1 MRRARLLLVV
11 ICQFG
16 PLASPP
22 LLGAQVETSFEV
34 GVSRLRQ
41 ANIPTANAFS
51 GGATVDWLGERG
63 QLRATALASRQTES
77 RWTGQGAVFGSLT
90 GKSPSSWWQLDLAAT
105 DYAQT
110 SALPTTSVEAVARA
124 RTGSG
129 IGGAALGVGGG
140 ASVTGGQSGGVQQA
154 LGDAWRLVGAERFV
168 ASLGWTHTNPPK
180 AFAPGSVSYADL
192 SGGWRHEAGAVSL
205 GLSAGLRFQSTG
217 GPDTDSWQLFDA
229 GVWFA
234 PHAAFVVT
242 AGRTLEDFVRGT
254 PRTTWVGA
262 SIRLWPNPHA
272 SLARRATVDRSMPR
286 LAVTRID
293 TQRVALDITVPN
305 ATRVELMADFTDWQ
319 PILLE
324 RATVGGPW
332 RLERQITPGL
342 HRVSLR
348 IDGGSWTAPSNLPR
362 AEVGVGLLS
371 VP

>member
-1 MRRARLLLVV
+1 MRRARLLLFLA
-11 ICQFG
+11 CQLG
-16 PLASPP
+16 PLASPA
-22 LLGAQVETSFEV
+22 LLVAQVETSFDV

-51 GGATVDWLGERG
+51 GGATIDWLGERS
-63 QLRATALASRQTES
+63 QLRATFLASRQNES
-77 RWTGQGAVFGSLT
+77 RWTGQGAVFGSIT
-90 GKSPSSWWQLDLAAT
+90 GKSPSSWWQIDAAAT

-110 SALPTTSVEAVARA
+110 SALPTTSVEAAARA

-129 IGGAALGVGGG
+129 IGGAALGIGGG
-140 ASVTGGQSGGVQQA
+140 ASVTGGQSGGVQRA
-154 LGDAWRLVGAERFV
+154 LGDAWRVVGPERFV
-168 ASLGWTHTNPPK
+168 TSLGWTHTNPPK
-180 AFAPGSVSYADL
+180 GFAPGSVSYADL
-192 SGGWRHEAGAVSL
+192 SAGWRHEARAVSL
-205 GLSAGLRFQSTG
+205 GLSAGLRFQSSG

-262 SIRLWPNPHA
+262 SIRLSPNPHA
-272 SLARRATVDRSMPR
+272 SFARRATVDQSLPR
-286 LAVTRID
+286 LAVARID
-293 TQRVALDITVPN
+293 AQRVALDITVPN

-319 PILLE
+319 PISLDP
-324 RATVGGPW
+324 ATAGGPW

-348 IDGGSWTAPSNLPR
+348 IDGGSWIAPSNLPR
-362 AEVGVGLLS
+362 AEVGVALLT

>member
-1 MRRARLLLVV
+1 MRRARLLLFVA
-11 ICQFG
+11 CQFG
-16 PLASPP
+16 PLASTP
-22 LLGAQVETSFEV
+22 LLGAQVETSFDV

-51 GGATVDWLGERG
+51 GGATADWLGERG
-63 QLRATALASRQTES
+63 QVRATFLASRQTES
-77 RWTGQGAVFGSLT
+77 RWTGQGVVFGSLT
-90 GKSPSSWWQLDLAAT
+90 GNSPSSWWQLDVAAT

-110 SALPTTSVEAVARA
+110 SALPTTSVEAAARA
-124 RTGSG
+124 RAGSG
-129 IGGAALGVGGG
+129 NGGAALGIGGG
-140 ASVTGGQSGGVQQA
+140 ASVTGGQGGGVQRA
-154 LGDAWRLVGAERFV
+154 LADAWRSIGPEQFV
-168 ASLGWTHTNPPK
+168 ASLGWTHAKPPR

-205 GLSAGLRFQSTG
+205 GLSAGFRFQSSG

-262 SIRLWPNPHA
+262 TIRLSPNAHV
-272 SLARRATVDRSMPR
+272 SLARRTRVDRSMPR

-293 TQRVALDITVPN
+293 AQRVALDITVPN
-305 ATRVELMADFTDWQ
+305 AARVEIMADFTEWQ
-319 PILLE
+319 PIPLQA
-324 RATVGGPW
+324 ATAGGPW

-348 IDGGSWTAPSNLPR
+348 IDGGSWIAPSNLPR
-362 AEVGVGLLS
+362 AEVGVGLLT